1 MTRFESFESPYR
13 IRAPA
18 NPSFGASE
26 LSFRCVRNRSFREP
40 PHPKGV
46 QASTFPVGCDGEGK
60 LYYEQLDYNVSLTC
74 GFKIIFKCD
83 VPVPEYY
90 DDWSGIPPALGND
103 LGVEPG
109 FIDSPFWHCFV
120 R

>member
-1 MTRFESFESPYR
+1 MTRFESFESPCQ
-13 IRAPA
+13 IRTPA
-18 NPSFGASE
+18 NPSFGASD

-46 QASTFPVGCDGEGK
+46 QASIFPVDCDGEGK

-74 GFKIIFKCD
+74 GFKIEYKCD
-83 VPVPEYY
+83 VPVPVCH

-103 LGVEPG
+103 LGVELG
-109 FIDSPFWHCFV
+109 FIESTFWHCFV